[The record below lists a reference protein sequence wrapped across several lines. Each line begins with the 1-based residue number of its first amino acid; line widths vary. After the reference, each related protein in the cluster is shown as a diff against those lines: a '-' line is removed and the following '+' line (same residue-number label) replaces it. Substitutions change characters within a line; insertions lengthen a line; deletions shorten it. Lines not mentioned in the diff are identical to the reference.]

1 MMNDLSQVDF
11 SEDGFKVNIDIAIG
25 TGIGFGIGVGTDRD
39 RAVGTD

>member
-11 SEDGFKVNIDIAIG
+11 SEDGFKVNIDIGIG
-25 TGIGFGIGVGTDRD
+25 TGLGIGVGTHRD